1 MFLRIV
7 GVRSTEQSGII
18 GGKKYFAPTSCDI
31 SQYGWQKKEVKQ
43 DEIRSQL
50 RQLSLLCI

>member
-18 GGKKYFAPTSCDI
+18 GGKRYFAPTSCDI